1 MINHYYTSMEFDFR
15 TNLRN
20 ELDYQGLTV
29 KELSAKTGIP
39 KPTLSCYLSSRKTM
53 PTADAAVK
61 IAKALNVTVEYLVT
75 GETKPTSEN
84 KDLKR
89 ENQRN
94 VLQNNFNSM
103 PKEMQNVIKELIK
116 TAAEIYK
123 S

>member
-1 MINHYYTSMEFDFR
+1 MINHYYTSMEFDFK

-29 KELSAKTGIP
+29 KELSARTGIP

-75 GETKPTSEN
+75 GEEKSISETKN
-84 KDLKR
+84 
-89 ENQRN
+89 NQKEIQRSH
-94 VLQNNFNSM
+94 LQKNFNSM
-103 PKEMQNVIKELIK
+103 PKEMQNIIKDLIK
-116 TAAEIYK
+116 TAAELYK